1 MKVLTI
7 VSYPFL
13 PATTGGEICTLGLH
27 NELAKTNEVTV
38 YKIFH
43 NTDKPS
49 NLKIETMNP
58 MTYKTLNEKQVVIY
72 WGDGDGP
79 FSYEK
84 CVIRDYK
91 NWKCSPELSQDVQM
105 VDGKYSNSW
114 CCFEGIEIVPKWKWW
129 VTKFN
134 EWTS

>member
-1 MKVLTI
+1 MDEFLGIII
-7 VSYPFL
+7 VGGGILLGIFL
-13 PATTGGEICTLGLH
+13 YTDSNYL
-27 NELAKTNEVTV
+27 TNEVTV

-49 NLKIETMNP
+49 NLKVETMNP
-58 MTYKTLNEKQVVIY
+58 TTYKTLNEKQVVIY

>member
-1 MKVLTI
+1 MDEFLGIII
-7 VSYPFL
+7 VGGGIFL
-13 PATTGGEICTLGLH
+13 GIFLYTDSNYL
-27 NELAKTNEVTV
+27 TNEVTV

-43 NTDKPS
+43 NTDKSS
-49 NLKIETMNP
+49 NLKIETMKP
-58 MTYKTLNEKQVVIY
+58 TTYKTLNEKQVVIY
-72 WGDGDGP
+72 WADGDGP